1 MKTGTHIR
9 PPPPPPLSLLENFSS
24 ENPEYQVAD
33 WKPLMGNGENEV
45 AKYGKESNITGRNT
59 LSSLYIAQCSRFGRR
74 ADHEIDT
81 TT

>member
-1 MKTGTHIR
+1 
-9 PPPPPPLSLLENFSS
+9 
-24 ENPEYQVAD
+24 
-33 WKPLMGNGENEV
+33 MGNGENEV

-59 LSSLYIAQCSRFGRR
+59 LSSLYMAQCSRFGRR